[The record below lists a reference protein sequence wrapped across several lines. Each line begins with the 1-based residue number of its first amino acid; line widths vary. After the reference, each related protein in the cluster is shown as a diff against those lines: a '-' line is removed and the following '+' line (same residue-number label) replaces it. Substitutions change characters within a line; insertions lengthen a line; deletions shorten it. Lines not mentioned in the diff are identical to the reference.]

1 MPVKVSERLV
11 MELGE
16 IKSKLIKAV
25 KAWLIPFDGDPGDER
40 LRSPDQSTTAVTS
53 LFQTINTP
61 EMDECTAAEW
71 R

>member
-40 LRSPDQSTTAVTS
+40 LHSPDHLQ
-53 LFQTINTP
+53 QP
-61 EMDECTAAEW
+61 
-71 R
+71 

>member
-25 KAWLIPFDGDPGDER
+25 KAWLIPFDGDPRDER
-40 LRSPDQSTTAVTS
+40 LHSPDHLQQTS
-53 LFQTINTP
+53 LLQTFNTP
-61 EMDECTAAEW
+61 EMDECMAAELC
-71 R
+71 